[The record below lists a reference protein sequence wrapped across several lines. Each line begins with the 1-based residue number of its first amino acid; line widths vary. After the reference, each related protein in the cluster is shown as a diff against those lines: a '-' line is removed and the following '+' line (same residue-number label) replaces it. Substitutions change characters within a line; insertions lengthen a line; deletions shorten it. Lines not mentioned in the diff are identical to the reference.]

1 MNYETFIDENIKEVS
16 NRFNDVI
23 NSFKSL
29 NKQIDFDYI
38 KKLSDEIDI
47 LEITNE
53 KEYHIKSFIF
63 EKILSDMENINNSL
77 LAPVTAQSKIIEID
91 NKDLK
96 SLFKSSILEGLTSD
110 KHTKSKSHLQYLNY
124 VDSNKDLLQTHLD
137 KYIST
142 LKTNKK
148 VIDKDV
154 LEKLESWTFETF
166 NTPKF
171 FIRKFIYL
179 YVLKN
184 KSMINTSIN
193 PNYQEKNILEELLN
207 EA

>member
-1 MNYETFIDENIKEVS
+1 MDYETFIDENIKEVS

-77 LAPVTAQSKIIEID
+77 FIKKDEEVVSKPY
-91 NKDLK
+91 
-96 SLFKSSILEGLTSD
+96 SLFKSSILEGILSD
-110 KHTKSKSHLQYLNY
+110 KHKKSKSHYDYLNY
-124 VDSNKDLLQTHLD
+124 VEKNQELLNLQVD
-137 KYIST
+137 KYIHE
-142 LKTNKK
+142 LKTQKK
-148 VIDKDV
+148 VLTD
-154 LEKLESWTFETF
+154 LEPLKSWAFESFD
-166 NTPKF
+166 TPKF
-171 FIRKFIYL
+171 FIRKYIYL
-179 YVLKN
+179 YFLKN
-184 KSMINTSIN
+184 KSMINKIIDS
-193 PNYQEKNILEELLN
+193 NYQEISILEELLD